1 MRLEGA
7 RVLVVDDEP
16 DLREVFSA
24 WLQQAGCLVFTAAN
38 GAEALEVLDA
48 QKIDALVSDIRMP
61 VMDGIALVQTIYE
74 RKLVIPSIILVS
86 GFGTSWPLET
96 LGHGVYTLLDKPLR
110 KQDLLLVL
118 QNSLMEAN
126 IKLTRPA

>member
-1 MRLEGA
+1 MRQKVRGYRMRLEEA
-7 RVLVVDDEP
+7 TILVVDDEP

-61 VMDGIALVQTIYE
+61 VMDGIALVQAIYE
-74 RKLVIPSIILVS
+74 KKTRDSKHY
-86 GFGTSWPLET
+86 FGRWPAPALF
-96 LGHGVYTLLDKPLR
+96 
-110 KQDLLLVL
+110 
-118 QNSLMEAN
+118 
-126 IKLTRPA
+126 RP